1 MRKTADLAMVKKT
14 IMSPVFQSI
23 LLKKMSDHN
32 VTVKKISTQNMQRKY
47 KLCVQYSVSDGAAGF
62 SAEG

>member
-14 IMSPVFQSI
+14 IMSPVFHSI

-62 SAEG
+62 SAVG